1 MVKNKTILVGIGAN
15 LPGAGFAT
23 PLETCQAALRELA
36 ARGVTVARRS
46 RWYESAP
53 VPPSGQPWFVNAV
66 VALETALAPAE
77 LLALLHR
84 VEARFGRRRDDQPGV
99 QPEAGD
105 QPSEPLRAA
114 RPLDL
119 DLLDY
124 GGQVTDSEGLV
135 LPHPRLHRRAFV
147 LLPLAEVVPDWH
159 HPVTGESVDD
169 LIAALPADQVARP
182 LD

>member
-1 MVKNKTILVGIGAN
+1 MKNMAILIGIGAN
-15 LPGAGFAT
+15 LAGTGFAM

-36 ARGVTVARRS
+36 ARDVVVARRS

-66 VALETALAPAE
+66 AALETALPPKR
-77 LLALLHR
+77 LLALVHR
-84 VEARFGRRRDDQPGV
+84 LEAQFGRRRDDESLGGPGIGTD
-99 QPEAGD
+99 A
-105 QPSEPLRAA
+105 SEPLRAA

-124 GGQVTDSEGLV
+124 RGLVIDSEGLA

-147 LLPLAEVVPDWH
+147 LLPLAEIVPDWH
-159 HPVTGESVDD
+159 HPVTGESVSE

-182 LD
+182 LS